1 MKKIIPVLIALLSCT
16 VLIAQDAKLR
26 REIDID
32 RRNIAFASQQAFE
45 KSREYIRKDSTYYI
59 GYMYMGAYLFNRAN
73 DEKGFL
79 QAITW
84 LQKAFDLI
92 ERDYDKELRTR
103 TNDLV
108 TYFGVSVVQN
118 DYSYIGNWL
127 ETAYQNVEEA
137 QKAYEVLI
145 HIKERDLQ
153 YESAVESWNTLAW
166 LYHRN
171 RMYTSEKFPFLKNSV
186 RENDSMAYACL
197 DSAIAKTHRDNEI
210 NQGLF
215 DPQFMAARYY
225 YTYHYK
231 VILFTYDF
239 ELDSADYYYDILLNS
254 GYYSSNNYA
263 NYQYMKGEFGI
274 AEQFYMEAED
284 RDNTVEKHT
293 REYFYMRGLLEVYRA
308 APERADSLLSRVISK
323 DGFTPG
329 YGWHSIALARSL
341 MYEGLTTVSQR
352 KLNNAARFEEL
363 HIGTTW
369 GREQYTLSVA
379 TLNYINALRFEGEYY
394 FENDDWLFWLNPI
407 NWYRAVE
414 YKIKVHH
421 FRLIMVSLIASNPE
435 RAEVIYPLFS
445 SENLLGWDETW
456 QMLDGFSNEY
466 FIGVYEKMLEEDP
479 RPGVRNY
486 IKFMLARL
494 HMSEGDD
501 DLARPYLEEIY
512 METGGPER
520 MQFDNLLYAR
530 TCEAMAT
537 ITEGDE
543 SQDWLVK
550 CYDVYPQLVPFAGQ
564 ELKFRIMVNGEPYS
578 PVGTYTMLR
587 VAIFVLIDIIILAA
601 LYFLARYYFRLRH
614 SPVWFVISFGVVF
627 IACLVV
633 ILYVAMTDTQLSSQ
647 ERIMAGFQDCKVGYT
662 DAEDAPLA
670 TFEFVEKDSLLNVEY
685 TVHNSEHQLVNSGTI
700 TVDSDNP
707 SRTGIVLAYRLFKID
722 FTYSNTSDVD
732 AEEVEE
738 DAGDEQFST
747 AEDL

>member
-16 VLIAQDAKLR
+16 VLIAQDAELR

-32 RRNIAFASQQAFE
+32 RRNIAFASQQAYE

-92 ERDYDKELRTR
+92 ERDYDQELRTR

-394 FENDDWLFWLNPI
+394 FENDDWLFWLNPV
-407 NWYRAVE
+407 NWYKAIE

-466 FIGVYEKMLEEDP
+466 FIGVYEKMLDEDP

-486 IKFMLARL
+486 IRFMLARL
-494 HMSEGDD
+494 HMSEGDE

-530 TCEAMAT
+530 TCEAMAG
-537 ITEGDE
+537 ITEGEE

-550 CYDVYPQLVPFAGQ
+550 CYDVYPQLVPFSGE
-564 ELKFRIMVNGEPYS
+564 ELKFRIMVNGEPYT
-578 PVGTYTMLR
+578 PVATYTMLR
-587 VAIFVLIDIIILAA
+587 VAIFVLIDIFILAG

-614 SPVWFVISFGVVF
+614 SPVVFVISFGVIF
-627 IACLVV
+627 TACLVV
-633 ILYVAMTDTQLSSQ
+633 ILYVALTDNRLSA
-647 ERIMAGFQDCKVGYT
+647 EEKIMAGFQDCNVGYT
-662 DAEDAPLA
+662 DDEDAPVA
-670 TFEFVEKDSLLNVEY
+670 AFEFVEKDSLLNVEY
-685 TVHNSEHQLVNSGTI
+685 TVHNSAHQLVNSGTI
-700 TVDSDNP
+700 TIDSDNP

-722 FTYSNTSDVD
+722 FTYSSTSDVD
-732 AEEVEE
+732 AEEVDEE
-738 DAGDEQFST
+738 AGDEQLST
-747 AEDL
+747 AEEL